1 MDNNRLQNLGDRWGG
16 IVEEKTDVDLGINF
30 GVAITT
36 LHEAIDETGEEASDN
51 QILEAAGKRLEKSG
65 WTG

>member
-1 MDNNRLQNLGDRWGG
+1 MDNNRLQNLGDRWGS
-16 IVEEKTDVDLGINF
+16 IVEEKTGVDLGLNF

-36 LHEAIDETGEEASDN
+36 LHEAIDETSEDAPDN

>member
-1 MDNNRLQNLGDRWGG
+1 MDKNRLQNLGDRWGS
-16 IVEEKTDVDLGINF
+16 IVEEKTGVSLGLNF

-36 LHEAIDETGEEASDN
+36 LHEAIDETSEDAHDD

>member
-1 MDNNRLQNLGDRWGG
+1 MDNNRLQNLGDRWGS
-16 IVEEKTDVDLGINF
+16 IAEEKTGVNLGLNF

-36 LHEAIDETGEEASDN
+36 LHEAIDETSEDAPDN
-51 QILEAAGKRLEKSG
+51 QILEATGKRLEKSG